1 MYDTD
6 PGMLRRTGQARRSGS
21 TEPKLSK
28 SEKRELVDTLRGYD
42 FFRRCTSDDIG
53 ALVDA
58 GGPFVIPP
66 NWALMLENT
75 PAQSCYAIT
84 HGTARVYIDRVQ
96 VAELGPGDIVGE
108 MAVLTGNLRRA
119 TVTSSSR
126 LRGLRVDNAQL
137 VALFERRPE
146 LLGVLRGAFEAHI
159 PASQRQRIR
168 DLLRGG
174 NFGLQAGF
182 APA

>member
-1 MYDTD
+1 MYETD
-6 PGMLRRTGQARRSGS
+6 PGMLRRTGQAQRTGS
-21 TEPKLSK
+21 TEPKMSK
-28 SEKRELVDTLRGYD
+28 TDKRELVETLGRHA
-42 FFRRCTSDDIG
+42 FFKRCTSEDLG

-75 PAQSCYAIT
+75 PAHCCYAIT

-126 LRGLRVDNAQL
+126 LRGLRVDNDPL
-137 VALFERRPE
+137 VALFDRRPE
-146 LLGVLRGAFEAHI
+146 LLGVLRGAFEAHM
-159 PASQRQRIR
+159 PESQRQRVR
-168 DLLRGG
+168 DLLRAGR
-174 NFGLQAGF
+174 FGLNPGF